1 MFNCHVCGHNAAKS
15 ELVSEVFNLD
25 GRRVLVERIPAL
37 VCEHCGEATFS
48 RETTERIR
56 RMVHGAGRPV
66 KTVPMDVFAMARGD
80 READGLYLDLGEAPA
95 AESEEISPGVILDYN
110 ASGKVVGIEVLY
122 LSKRVSPDKL
132 GRMQM
137 ETVGA

>member
-1 MFNCHVCGHNAAKS
+1 MK
-15 ELVSEVFNLD
+15 LT
-25 GRRVLVERIPAL
+25 I
-37 VCEHCGEATFS
+37 
-48 RETTERIR
+48 
-56 RMVHGAGRPV
+56 
-66 KTVPMDVFAMARGD
+66 D
-80 READGLYLDLGEAPA
+80 READALYHDLDEAPA

-110 ASGKVVGIEVLY
+110 ASGKVVGIEMLY